1 MFFQNFEQIFLWHT
15 LLQSRLVLLVP
26 LYFYYFSLYADPNVL
41 IAESYLEGYYSP
53 FTQVGLIPALAG

>member
-1 MFFQNFEQIFLWHT
+1 MFWQNFEQIFLWHT

-41 IAESYLEGYYSP
+41 IAESYLEGY
-53 FTQVGLIPALAG
+53 